1 LTNNQLRFYYYLKV
15 YSRTKDIRTSIT
27 DRWEKIAECLP
38 SRSKKDCVVRYKE
51 LVEIIQ
57 AKKKAQAKA
66 QQ

>member
-1 LTNNQLRFYYYLKV
+1 MTNNQLRFYYYLKV